1 MKIGL
6 LGGSFNPIHNGHIAL
21 ALCALKKL
29 KLNEIWFL
37 PTGNHPLK
45 EKTDVLP
52 FKIRSKLVKTVLEKY
67 PGFIVSN
74 LDSDQNNLN
83 YTDKLMKDL
92 YEKFQDYDFYF
103 IVGEDIVLELPEWH
117 NYKWLLDNVK
127 IIVLNRPDTDK
138 SKWKDLDY
146 LGKLTFLEMQP
157 VDISSSQIRKLAKQ
171 GKSISGLVPVII
183 ESEIICYYGNLYCK

>member
-83 YTDKLMKDL
+83 YTDKLIKDL
-92 YEKFQDYDFYF
+92 NEKFPDYDFYF

-117 NYKWLLDNVK
+117 KYKWLLDNVK
-127 IIVLNRPDTDK
+127 IVVLNRPDTNK

-171 GKSISGLVPVII
+171 GKSISGLVPVVI
-183 ESEIICYYGNLYCK
+183 ESEIIRCYK

>member
-6 LGGSFNPIHNGHIAL
+6 LGSSFNPIHNGHIAL
-21 ALCALKKL
+21 ALCALKKF

-52 FKIRSKLVKTVLEKY
+52 FKIRSKLIKTVLKKY
-67 PGFIVSN
+67 PDFIFSN

-83 YTDKLMKDL
+83 YTDKLIKNL
-92 YEKFQDYDFYF
+92 YEKYPDYDFYF

-117 NYKWLLDNVK
+117 NYNWLLDNVK
-127 IIVLNRPDTDK
+127 MVVLNRPDTDK

-146 LGKLTFLEMQP
+146 LDKLTFLEMQP
-157 VDISSSQIRKLAKQ
+157 VDISSSQIREMVKQ
-171 GKSISGLVPVII
+171 GKSISGLVPVVI
-183 ESEIICYYGNLYCK
+183 ESEIIYWYK